1 MPVRK
6 PRRRKAVGSVVT
18 SGVGT
23 KKNSGVARRAGRGKL
38 GGGVLKATPT
48 KRAGKP
54 TGGPSAGPT
63 PRPPR
68 GPYKP
73 SPNLPRIG
81 GPTPSKPKLYV
92 SPTKKKKKK
101 KSK

>member
-1 MPVRK
+1 MPIKRPLRKKIK
-6 PRRRKAVGSVVT
+6 PRGLKAGL
-18 SGVGT
+18 GAGT
-23 KKNSGVARRAGRGKL
+23 KRAGRGKL